1 MDKVENELELNML
14 PVEQGDCIHLR
25 FCTDDVWHNIII
37 DSGPAGTSGVFRHL
51 LEEIR
56 ERKEKV
62 DLLCFTHIDDDHIKG
77 AERVFSNPSYDTSI
91 ISEIWLNLP
100 EHIAAQKDVL
110 GKYSPATVRNGLHL
124 WTEINTHK
132 IPCVTHIEAGKKI
145 KIGDMEIEVLLPLKG
160 RLNDYWAKW
169 EIEAKKKELYA
180 SQSILKTD
188 SNKYNGVSIVLLC
201 SIGKVHILLTGDAFA
216 EDLTE
221 VALKYKDYDLTLV
234 KLPHHGSSANISME
248 MLEALNCRSFLI
260 STKQSSKRPSPDT
273 IQLLGKYGV
282 KNQTITTYGNY
293 KWPRF
298 QENYEHLKIIAL
310 QKYDNAEY
318 IEGVKLY
325 CEDKR

>member
-1 MDKVENELELNML
+1 MEVIM
-14 PVEQGDCIHLR
+14 
-25 FCTDDVWHNIII
+25 T
-37 DSGPAGTSGVFRHL
+37 
-51 LEEIR
+51 EI
-56 ERKEKV
+56 EKV
-62 DLLCFTHIDDDHIKG
+62 KPYENNPRKNDDAVNEVAKSIETFGFKNPIIVDKNFVIIAGHTRLKASIQLGLTH
-77 AERVFSNPSYDTSI
+77 VP
-91 ISEIWLNLP
+91 
-100 EHIAAQKDVL
+100 V
-110 GKYSPATVRNGLHL
+110 
-124 WTEINTHK
+124 
-132 IPCVTHIEAGKKI
+132 
-145 KIGDMEIEVLLPLKG
+145 
-160 RLNDYWAKW
+160 
-169 EIEAKKKELYA
+169 
-180 SQSILKTD
+180 
-188 SNKYNGVSIVLLC
+188 IV
-201 SIGKVHILLTGDAFA
+201 A

-282 KNQTITTYGNY
+282 KNQTITIYGNY